1 MVYKIIV
8 FSTLEKLSMTL
19 QSLENRLQL
28 QNENIDEVRENIEST
43 KSKNFELSLSVTSQ
57 NSDTRKAL
65 NSVQSRI
72 ESLASVQESLIGGIE
87 KIEIKA
93 SNDRKEQ
100 KLFINQTV
108 SGSESRLKNLI
119 GELETDFN
127 GQMTALE
134 ENLDFSLN
142 VSILAEQVEM
152 IQGSQEKLEGDFV
165 QFQFDVEDEIS
176 SVVSGR
182 GLITKN
188 IEYNFFFYRL
198 FENIESKT
206 ENFKICELS
215 ERAQRHDSWNKRNVG
230 KWF

>member
-1 MVYKIIV
+1 
-8 FSTLEKLSMTL
+8 MTL
-19 QSLENRLQL
+19 KSLENRLQL

-43 KSKNFELSLSVTSQ
+43 QSKNFELSLSVASQ

-72 ESLASVQESLIGGIE
+72 ENLASVQESLIGGIE
-87 KIEIKA
+87 KIEIKV

-108 SGSESRLKNLI
+108 SGSESKLKNLI

-182 GLITKN
+182 VRYQKN
-188 IEYNFFFYRL
+188 IEHNFFYTIKIL
-198 FENIESKT
+198 KSGNI
-206 ENFKICELS
+206 
-215 ERAQRHDSWNKRNVG
+215 
-230 KWF
+230 